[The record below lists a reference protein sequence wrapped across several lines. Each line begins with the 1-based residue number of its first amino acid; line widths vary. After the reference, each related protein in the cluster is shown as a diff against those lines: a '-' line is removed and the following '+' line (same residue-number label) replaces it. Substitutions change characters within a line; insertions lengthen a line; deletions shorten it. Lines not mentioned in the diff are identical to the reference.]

1 MQQNKNFFINTL
13 IMFSSFLSG
22 GILIYFFHVFQ
33 SSIVQRC
40 HITSTALLF
49 AWLGSLASDVRTTIF
64 WKALGAWVIYSN
76 IFFDMHTH
84 WQGYP
89 RVAKQII
96 LCSIPVLVSYNK
108 MQSKALQL
116 MFWTIV
122 VVIPD
127 ISSNIYG
134 NAIMSEIKLFVC
146 CMMIM
151 TRYRYHPLHETLEL
165 EHYIWVFFIH
175 DALVVLALWQ
185 IYYDFQYNLKKDNTV
200 DEIEMLKKED
210 IETPKTRKR
219 VITERDLA
227 NFFH

>member
-1 MQQNKNFFINTL
+1 
-13 IMFSSFLSG
+13 MFSSFLSG

-40 HITSTALLF
+40 HITSIALLF

-64 WKALGAWVIYSN
+64 WKALSTWVIYSN

-84 WQGYP
+84 WEGYP
-89 RVAKQII
+89 RITKQI
-96 LCSIPVLVSYNK
+96 LLSIIPILVSYNK
-108 MQSKALQL
+108 MKSKLFQL
-116 MFWTIV
+116 MFWTLV

-146 CMMIM
+146 SIMIM
-151 TRYRYHPLHETLEL
+151 TRSRHHPTHEIVEL
-165 EHYIWVFFIH
+165 EHYVWVFFIH

-185 IYYDFQYNLKKDNTV
+185 IYYDFQYKLKTEPSDSI
-200 DEIEMLKKED
+200 EIPKSPD
-210 IETPKTRKR
+210 IETSKRKR
-219 VITERDLA
+219 IITEKDFSI
-227 NFFH
+227 FFN